1 MAAFWTQR
9 KSRKLCDL
17 KMPLETEANT
27 RKITITIGNQVIDAE
42 LNDSKAAQVFKKILS
57 CNDIDEKRKFDE
69 PEKASSGLM
78 ILGKV
83 TSDLSVFDT
92 MKGSV
97 EMQIKMAE

>member
-1 MAAFWTQR
+1 
-9 KSRKLCDL
+9 
-17 KMPLETEANT
+17 MPLETEANT